1 MHIGQYNGYHIRGV
15 CRLCKVNNFWSHEM
29 RAQHTGHLRQ
39 SCFWSMLKLISSEV
53 NLSTASAGL
62 FTLRQCLISYNH
74 SQYSSNIGHEPNNLV
89 HCKGQVMQRCV
100 SFWTLPFGA
109 AGVFI
114 WSKLSLL
121 LISELSG
128 KPRFCSLLGYLISF
142 CWV

>member
-1 MHIGQYNGYHIRGV
+1 MLIGQYNGYHILSVGYVKSIIFDLMKCVPNTLAISGRDVSG
-15 CRLCKVNNFWSHEM
+15 LCLV
-29 RAQHTGHLRQ
+29 
-39 SCFWSMLKLISSEV
+39 SSEV
-53 NLSTASAGL
+53 NLPTASAGL

-109 AGVFI
+109 ARVFI

-121 LISELSG
+121 LIGELSG
-128 KPRFCSLLGYLISF
+128 KPRFCSLLGYLI
-142 CWV
+142 